1 MEKRIFLIL
10 AFLSIVKIESKNI
23 KPIEPQDGVC
33 PKDYP
38 IMGGVYG
45 SEKCYKNLKEC
56 HKTEGNDPEICIDH
70 CTQICNKNLNDCS
83 DKCGNDYDCHHDCN
97 QTLDDCF
104 NQCPTQK
111 SN

>member
-10 AFLSIVKIESKNI
+10 ALLSIIKIESKSV
-23 KPIEPQDGVC
+23 KPKDGVC
-33 PKDYP
+33 PDNYP
-38 IMGGVYG
+38 TMGGVYG

-56 HKTEGNDPEICIDH
+56 HKTEGNDPEICIDR
-70 CTQICNKNLNDCS
+70 CTQICNKNLNYCS
-83 DKCGNDYDCHHDCN
+83 AKCGNDYDCHHDCN